1 MPRPPRSHFV
11 SSLLVTG
18 LVCAAG
24 WSAGTRAE
32 DDAQAIVR
40 LRAEIAKTIDP
51 RCTNVS
57 FCRILPMGA
66 DACGNPTSW
75 IAFNNAP
82 DIKEILET
90 KASEVTFIEED
101 RFRGKPKPTDCKAA
115 KPPKLAC
122 INSRCVIGDLSY

>member
-1 MPRPPRSHFV
+1 MARPPRSRFV
-11 SSLLVTG
+11 SGLLVT
-18 LVCAAG
+18 LLACAAG
-24 WSAGTRAE
+24 WSAGARAE
-32 DDAQAIVR
+32 DDAQAIAR
-40 LRAEIAKTIDP
+40 LRAEIEKTRDL